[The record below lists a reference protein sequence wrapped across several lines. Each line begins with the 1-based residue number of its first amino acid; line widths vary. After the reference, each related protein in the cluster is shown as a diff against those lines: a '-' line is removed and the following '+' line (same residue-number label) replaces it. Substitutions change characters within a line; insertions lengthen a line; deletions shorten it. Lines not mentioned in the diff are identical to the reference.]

1 MINHYPINNRLFS
14 ELDRFVTQAFG
25 QAESASCESN
35 ECSFEESS
43 EIEEVDATGWKLRL
57 ELPGF
62 KKEEVSL
69 SVDEDFLTISAE
81 TADEAR
87 DFLDKVERRVK
98 ISDEVD
104 VEKIE
109 ARLEDGL
116 LYLQVPRRVKAEP
129 KPITVN

>member
-87 DFLDKVERRVK
+87 DF
-98 ISDEVD
+98 
-104 VEKIE
+104 
-109 ARLEDGL
+109 RLEDGL